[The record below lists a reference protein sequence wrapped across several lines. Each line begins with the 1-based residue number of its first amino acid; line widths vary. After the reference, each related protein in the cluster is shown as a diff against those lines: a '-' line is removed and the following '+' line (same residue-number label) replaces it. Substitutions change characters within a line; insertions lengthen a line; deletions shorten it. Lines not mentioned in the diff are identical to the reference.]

1 MESFQQVRTH
11 SRHIPT
17 GSTILRQQL
26 LPKCSA
32 GQGRSSLVS
41 RRPVAMTNRQSWTD
55 VVRGVENGSNTWEGH
70 VAAKSLQLLSGVWID
85 LCLNLGGQGRQTIMR
100 LNRIQL
106 QFKKKLNHLVSS
118 RYPPALLSIYFSTFS
133 TCVSLLPL
141 SLSVSLALWLIL
153 LMSHYFNAF
162 QNIPQ

>member
-1 MESFQQVRTH
+1 MVRTAGRH
-11 SRHIPT
+11 VESDTVFIFRHVLMDSHCYGRHIPT
-17 GSTILRQQL
+17 GSSILCQQL
-26 LPKCSA
+26 LPKCYA

-55 VVRGVENGSNTWEGH
+55 LVRGVENGSNTWEGH

-106 QFKKKLNHLVSS
+106 QFKKN
-118 RYPPALLSIYFSTFS
+118 
-133 TCVSLLPL
+133 
-141 SLSVSLALWLIL
+141 
-153 LMSHYFNAF
+153 
-162 QNIPQ
+162 